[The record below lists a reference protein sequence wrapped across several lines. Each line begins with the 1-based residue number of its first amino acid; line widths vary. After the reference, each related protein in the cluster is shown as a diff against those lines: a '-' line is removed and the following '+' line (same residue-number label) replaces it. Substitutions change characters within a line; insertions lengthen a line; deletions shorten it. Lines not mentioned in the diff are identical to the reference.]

1 LALSACA
8 AFAQDPPA
16 PELAP
21 APEPVLAPEPPPAD
35 PAPKP
40 EIVTEEIRTLLA
52 VVNFEDG
59 SAAPTPFSA
68 AALDSVAALIRR
80 GKNRRYEVHGF
91 SCPDAGGQ
99 SRTMRSSAE
108 RVEAMVNYL
117 SANGVPASGIST
129 IIRGSERAEAKNAAA
144 ESCTRVEIVS
154 IKTLQREVIPEPKPE
169 PITMA
174 EFRPEP
180 KPEPEPEPK
189 LTPTPAD
196 EQGRPTIAV
205 YMAGEEPAAVKG
217 AHYIL
222 GGELARTISESDKY
236 LAVDRTEDILNQIAK
251 EHIYQRGGAV
261 DDEQIKAL
269 GQQLGAQYLCIS
281 NIKDVGKRS
290 YYLDVRL
297 VDVVTAEIKRTV
309 TANSNLKDAN
319 EKTRVARDIAY
330 ELIETDKAR
339 AARKRKKA
347 IFLSTAIGLDVLGA
361 GAVAYG
367 YFENSNVVN
376 EIKKERGGAE
386 ADRAATRRNAAY
398 IVGGALLVSGVSI
411 HIVF

>member
-8 AFAQDPPA
+8 AFAQDPPD
-16 PELAP
+16 
-21 APEPVLAPEPPPAD
+21 PPA
-35 PAPKP
+35 APKP
-40 EIVTEEIRTLLA
+40 QIVTEEFRTLLA

-59 SAAPTPFSA
+59 SATPTPFSA
-68 AALDSVAALIRR
+68 AALDSVAALIKR

-99 SRTMRSSAE
+99 NRPMRSSTE
-108 RVEAMVNYL
+108 RAEAMVKYL
-117 SANGVPASGIST
+117 SAHGVPSAGIST
-129 IIRGSERAEAKNAAA
+129 IVRGSERAEAKNAAA

-154 IKTLQREVIPEPKPE
+154 IETRQREAVPEPAPEPAPEPMAAADEPKPE
-169 PITMA
+169 PM
-174 EFRPEP
+174 
-180 KPEPEPEPK
+180 PEPK

-205 YMAGEEPAAVKG
+205 YMAGEEPQGAKG
-217 AHYIL
+217 AHHIL
-222 GGELARTISESDKY
+222 GGELARAISESDKY
-236 LAVDRTEDILNQIAK
+236 LAVDRTEDIRNQIAK
-251 EHIYQRGGAV
+251 EHVYQRGGAV
-261 DDEQIKAL
+261 DDEQIKEL

-309 TANSNLKDAN
+309 TANSSLKDAN
-319 EKTRVARDIAY
+319 EKTRVARDIAF

-347 IFLSTAIGLDVLGA
+347 IFLSTAIGLDALGA
-361 GAVAYG
+361 GALAYG
-367 YFENSNVVN
+367 YFENNNVARHVDSGVY
-376 EIKKERGGAE
+376 KE

-398 IVGGALLVSGVSI
+398 IVGVALIASGVSI